1 MKAQRLQLIQ
11 AFIKLA
17 PDVTAKDRTDCA
29 KKLKISKQI
38 ICYYLAGKVSNN
50 DKALQI
56 LEFLK
61 QRIESRQNEIENLCK
76 KN

>member
-1 MKAQRLQLIQ
+1 MKAQRVQLMQ

-29 KKLKISKQI
+29 KKLKVSKQI

-50 DKALQI
+50 DKAIQI

-61 QRIESRQNEIENLCK
+61 NRIETRQNEIEQLWK
-76 KN
+76 S